1 MGHGANL
8 LAEQPSDGPRA
19 TAIVWDN
26 EYMAAP
32 DTLRHVIVVGG
43 RLDDWA
49 QSSASDWQQRLEQ
62 LGKVADSVGAQ
73 WVAVRPYCSG
83 VATGAFQS
91 PSAVV
96 VGGCTVTVDPHAD
109 GRLRF
114 AEVVAELAAEG
125 VRVDETSISRR
136 LNAPAEVDPDLVVV
150 LGSPSAMPT
159 SLMWELA
166 YSELVFVDTS
176 WANFGAAE
184 FEAAIESYATRHR
197 RFGGVL

>member
-1 MGHGANL
+1 
-8 LAEQPSDGPRA
+8 
-19 TAIVWDN
+19 
-26 EYMAAP
+26 MAAP

-49 QSSASDWQQRLEQ
+49 RWSASDWEQRLEQ

-73 WVAVRPYCSG
+73 WVAVRPHSAG
-83 VATGAFQS
+83 HVLEPLPT
-91 PSAVV
+91 PSAVA
-96 VGGCTVTVDPHAD
+96 VGACTVTVDPCAD
-109 GRLRF
+109 GRQRF

-125 VRVDETSISRR
+125 VRVDETSISKR

-166 YSELVFVDTS
+166 YSELVFVDST
-176 WANFGAAE
+176 WANFGAVE